1 MSPAS
6 LGWLEASR
14 LQPAKTGWIHD
25 ACSQSRLAGDIT
37 PPGSSQSRLAAGI
50 KIQHREQHV

>member
-50 KIQHREQHV
+50 KIQHREHV